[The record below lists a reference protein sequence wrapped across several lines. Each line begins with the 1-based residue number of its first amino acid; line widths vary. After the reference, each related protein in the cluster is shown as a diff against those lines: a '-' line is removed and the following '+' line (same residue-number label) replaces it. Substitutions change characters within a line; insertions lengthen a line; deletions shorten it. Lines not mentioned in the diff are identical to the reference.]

1 MGSPSLISMV
11 KTKSLI
17 KVEYILLKNQEGEEI
32 KKVFD
37 KAGLNIYTVIENH
50 GQESEG
56 NKLYRALQRVR
67 EDKLEMQPHT
77 FTEIDKDFILF
88 PANTNNYYNIILS
101 TKDEID
107 QIIKN

>member
-1 MGSPSLISMV
+1 MSKYDLALGMF
-11 KTKSLI
+11 KSIVIFDQSNTIVL
-17 KVEYILLKNQEGEEI
+17 VGEEI

-107 QIIKN
+107 QII